1 MECEF
6 CKNIFS
12 SKANLNSHQKTA
24 KYCLEKQGKI
34 ESALFKCK
42 HCLKVLSSEKR
53 LKSHYESC
61 NNFSKNTIES
71 RYNERISELQE
82 IIKSK
87 DIQIQDLQNKLE
99 NIALKAV
106 SNPSY
111 EEPTIDIFEEDV
123 NEKDKTDD
131 YKLEPLSVGNGYII
145 ENREED
151 NYINVT
157 NLCKAGGKQFKHWK
171 QIERTKAFLQ
181 VLSSTV
187 GISAFELIKQNA
199 GGNGERHT
207 WVHPQVAINIA
218 QWISPAF
225 DVKVSAWVYEVMMTG
240 KVDITNTKS
249 YRQLQEENKDKQLKI
264 NYLTKKYVKRIP
276 RTQFEEKNVIYI
288 LTTERLKK
296 DNVYILG
303 KASNLTSRL
312 STYNKSDEHEVVYY
326 QQCLNEDKMAIVEN
340 MVFSKLEKYREAA
353 NRERFILTENLKVD
367 TFIDTIKECVKFLS

>member
-1 MECEF
+1 M
-6 CKNIFS
+6 
-12 SKANLNSHQKTA
+12 
-24 KYCLEKQGKI
+24 
-34 ESALFKCK
+34 
-42 HCLKVLSSEKR
+42 
-53 LKSHYESC
+53 
-61 NNFSKNTIES
+61 
-71 RYNERISELQE
+71 
-82 IIKSK
+82 
-87 DIQIQDLQNKLE
+87 
-99 NIALKAV
+99 
-106 SNPSY
+106 
-111 EEPTIDIFEEDV
+111 
-123 NEKDKTDD
+123 
-131 YKLEPLSVGNGYII
+131 
-145 ENREED
+145 
-151 NYINVT
+151 
-157 NLCKAGGKQFKHWK
+157 CKAGGKQFKHWK

-240 KVDITNTKS
+240 KVDITSTKS